1 METRLMTRRGGA
13 PVSFTTLL
21 ALGLLLPIVS
31 PLPGDG
37 SDSLRQHPA
46 VAEATT
52 LLDVWIGEQLTYNR
66 IPGLSIGIVYD
77 QELIWSKGYGF
88 SDLETKTPATP
99 KTLYRI
105 GSVSK
110 LFTSTAVMQLR
121 DQGKLRLDEPISG
134 YLPWFSLRDASP
146 DAPPITVRHLLTH
159 TAGLPREGAFP
170 YWTTHDFP
178 TREELIA
185 AVPTQSAVFAP
196 AVTYKYS
203 NLGMA
208 LLGEIVTAVSN
219 EEYSEYVR
227 KHIFLPLEMTDSAV
241 YPSEDLQKRMATPYM
256 LQMPDGRRNIHDYYS
271 TRSMAASADVISS
284 VKDLA
289 RFAALQLHD
298 SSEAPI
304 DRVLRASTA
313 REMQRPHWVYSSW
326 TGGRGLGFGISRRD
340 GKTTVSHGGWI
351 GGNRAHFL
359 LVPSEKI
366 AVIAMTNADD
376 ARPHSF
382 TYQAYDVVGPAIAQA
397 TAPEVQARELDP
409 AWKSLLGVYTDPWG
423 WKEEVM
429 ILDGQLILYSYSY
442 PPDEDAD
449 SGITPLTHV
458 EGTTFRRP
466 DGEHVVFELGEDGT
480 VERLK
485 KRYEYFYPVDR

>member
-1 METRLMTRRGGA
+1 MTPGGRTFFSFA
-13 PVSFTTLL
+13 PML
-21 ALGLLLPIVS
+21 ALAISLPLVS
-31 PLPGDG
+31 PLPGAA
-37 SDSLRQHPA
+37 SSSLRQDPA
-46 VAEATT
+46 VAEAIS
-52 LLDVWIGEQLTYNR
+52 LLDVWIEEQLAYNR
-66 IPGLSIGIVYD
+66 IPGLSIGIVYG

-88 SDLETKTPATP
+88 SDLETKKPATP
-99 KTLYRI
+99 ETLYRV

-110 LFTSTAVMQLR
+110 LFTSTAIMQLR
-121 DQGKLRLDEPISG
+121 DQGKLRLDDPISS
-134 YLPWFSLRDASP
+134 YLPWFRLRDSSP
-146 DAPPITVRHLLTH
+146 GAPPITVRQLLTH

-178 TREELIA
+178 TREQLIA
-185 AVPTQSAVFAP
+185 AIPTQP
-196 AVTYKYS
+196 AIFPPEVTYKYS

-219 EEYSEYVR
+219 EEYPQYLR

-256 LQMPDGRRNIHDYYS
+256 LQMPDGRRNVHDYYS
-271 TRSMAASADVISS
+271 TRSMAAAADVVSS

-298 SSEAPI
+298 SSETQI
-304 DRVLRASTA
+304 DRVLKASTA

-326 TGGRGLGFGISRRD
+326 TGGRGLGFDISRRD
-340 GKTTVSHGGWI
+340 GKTLVSHGGWI

-359 LVPSEKI
+359 LVPREKI

-382 TYQAYDVVGPAIAQA
+382 TYEAYDVVGPPIVEA
-397 TAPEVQARELDP
+397 TAPEVQEKELDP
-409 AWKSLLGVYTDPWG
+409 AWKSFLGVYTDPWG

-442 PPDEDAD
+442 PPDENAD

-458 EGTTFRRP
+458 EGTTFKRP
-466 DGEHVVFELGEDGT
+466 DGELVVFELGEDGT